1 MGEESGFA
9 ELDLEIQ
16 DTLREMNWEARLEE
30 ARALRKEALAKRK
43 LEQDALGSSRGQP
56 LYADLRQITEP
67 EYFLDSEVDAVEER
81 PESPFALSGLERLEE
96 AIALHRGVHTEQM
109 LEEGALESVDEQRR
123 SSDSRQ
129 SLECNPLNY
138 SQGGVL
144 VKDAKDQPALVL
156 SPVET
161 PSFAQ
166 SGGLKK
172 NEFAANSSLF
182 NGVALRLALGLG
194 FGLGIGLSV
203 VLGLSILESQPKLR
217 VTEGLVLPVKELQA
231 TKAASVQG
239 SNVPIIPPLGRSES
253 PYSIDELTSSVPGSK
268 FNTSKPALLSNIV
281 FLSTKV
287 GATRLSR
294 PARNAIMEAPI
305 LQSPTVRDVEP
316 VVQHLTTRI
325 YYQLQIPQAAS
336 PVLNEDLDSVVHSK
350 PDAATKVKSITSI
363 PKPFVD
369 LDVEPLVPDVSL
381 RPDYLEMSPELA
393 LLDSSDEN
401 SVLRLP
407 EPIAS
412 TNTIRASPLLIAAV
426 SFETENKIEWLDI
439 KEPATAIEAG
449 PDKEVTTDA
458 SKSDSLRATN
468 ALILGAEAYEAVLN
482 APSTLTEEE
491 INKVAA
497 SVRETGMS
505 LDGVNRVKF
514 KISAH
519 QVRFFYSEDAT
530 LASAVAQH
538 IGAQARDFTDYRPS
552 PPAGLIEIYL
562 AGKGNSVARK
572 APRRSKSI
580 SEAERLRSK
589 IIRRL
594 RNGDHLR

>member
-81 PESPFALSGLERLEE
+81 PESPFAPSGLERLEE

-109 LEEGALESVDEQRR
+109 LEEGALESVDEHRR

-129 SLECNPLNY
+129 SLECNSLNY
-138 SQGGVL
+138 SQGGVS
-144 VKDAKDQPALVL
+144 VKDAKDQPTLVP
-156 SPVET
+156 SPVEN
-161 PSFAQ
+161 SFSQ

-172 NEFAANSSLF
+172 IELAANNGLF
-182 NGVALRLALGLG
+182 NGVAFRLALGLG

-203 VLGLSILESQPKLR
+203 VLGLSILEIQPKLR
-217 VTEGLVLPVKELQA
+217 ATEDLVLPVEELQA
-231 TKAASVQG
+231 TTAASVQG
-239 SNVPIIPPLGRSES
+239 SNVPIIPPLGRSEA
-253 PYSIDELTSSVPGSK
+253 PYSIDELTSFALGSK
-268 FNTSKPALLSNIV
+268 MSSSNPSLLSNIV
-281 FLSTKV
+281 FLSTQV
-287 GATRLSR
+287 GPTRLSR
-294 PARNAIMEAPI
+294 PAWNAAMEAPI

-316 VVQHLTTRI
+316 VVQRLPTRI
-325 YYQLQIPQAAS
+325 YYQLRIPQADSPVFDEDLGSVFRLIPDAS
-336 PVLNEDLDSVVHSK
+336 P
-350 PDAATKVKSITSI
+350 KVKPIASI
-363 PKPFVD
+363 PKLSVD
-369 LDVEPLVPDVSL
+369 LDVEPRAPNMSL
-381 RPDYLEMSPELA
+381 HPDYLKTSPELA
-393 LLDSSDEN
+393 LLVSGDEN
-401 SVLRLP
+401 SALRSL

-412 TNTIRASPLLIAAV
+412 TDTIRASPLLIAAIA
-426 SFETENKIEWLDI
+426 FETETKIAWLDI
-439 KEPATAIEAG
+439 NVPATAIEAG
-449 PDKEVTTDA
+449 PDKEVQTA
-458 SKSDSLRATN
+458 ANKPDSLRVTN

-491 INKVAA
+491 IGIVAA

-505 LDGVNRVKF
+505 LDGVNRVNF
-514 KISAH
+514 KISAK
-519 QVRFFYSEDAT
+519 QVRFFYSDDAK

-552 PPAGLIEIYL
+552 PPVGSIEIYL

-572 APRRSKSI
+572 APRRKKSI

-589 IIRRL
+589 IVRRL
-594 RNGDHLR
+594 RNGEHLR